1 MAEHPA
7 SVESQVAFINEEWRE
22 RDEVPH
28 IYDRRSRLENT
39 TRRDVTIHNARPR
52 DEAGELTLDGS
63 GFVIE
68 RHATAVTDF
77 RDKHAIAD
85 VYFPEMRAL
94 IMEKTGA
101 VDAFP
106 VQFYQVRSSD
116 PEHFFDA
123 YSLYMHIDFS
133 LNGWT
138 NMARHMIKS
147 AGSEDEFNDDEWDF
161 ALYNMWRPVGGT
173 VEKDPLVLI
182 DASTLDTADIV
193 NYSAV
198 KDRTDGLAALP
209 IYNAEQR
216 LYYVPFMEVDEVL
229 IFKQLDSRAGRAIVC
244 PHTSFRDPTAAP
256 DARDRESIDIR
267 MVCVFPKA

>member
-1 MAEHPA
+1 MAEQPL
-7 SVESQVAFINEEWRE
+7 SVESQVSFINEEWRE
-22 RDEVPH
+22 RDEIPY

-52 DEAGELTLDGS
+52 DEAGELSLDGS
-63 GFVIE
+63 GFILE

-77 RDKHAIAD
+77 RDKQSIAD

-94 IMEKTGA
+94 ILEQTGA

-133 LNGWT
+133 LKGWT

-161 ALYNMWRPVGGT
+161 ALYNMSRPVGGT

-193 NYSAV
+193 NYSAA
-198 KDRTDGLAALP
+198 KERKDGLAALP
-209 IYNAEQR
+209 VYNADQR

-244 PHTSFRDPTAAP
+244 PHTSFRDPTALP

-267 MVCVFPKA
+267 MVCVFPKT